1 MKVHDVYLE
10 RSYIGHFTPI
20 TKEDFEARTEKDGSI
35 AITNRTWDGTPW
47 TVNIVFPCL
56 AKFLLSESEYMAK
69 CTEVYTMY
77 EEYVRDITGIEYKDI
92 D

>member
-1 MKVHDVYLE
+1 MKVHDIYLE
-10 RSYIGHFTPI
+10 RSYLGTFMPI
-20 TKEDFEARTEKDGSI
+20 TKEEFETRTEKNGSI

-56 AKFLLSESEYMAK
+56 AKFLLSDEEYEAK
-69 CTEVYTMY
+69 CKEVYDAY
-77 EEYVRDITGIEYKDI
+77 EKYVIDLTGIEYEDI